1 MVSRLLASRADVTLP
16 TVKREL
22 TALVTGML
30 PEARV
35 GDFNQ
40 SLMELGAVT
49 CLPNGAPLCLLC
61 PLSGLCEGFRTGAAP
76 SLPVKT
82 AKRPRRVQ
90 QITVFLL
97 TRKGS
102 LYLRRR
108 PASGLLAGLWELPN
122 TEGAL
127 SRKQADEF
135 LDRLGIA
142 HAPAAEVGT
151 GHHIFTHV
159 EWRMALYSCELRPGA
174 SVPEGWV
181 PVSPEDL
188 TGRYPLPSAFLA
200 LLKNL

>member
-1 MVSRLLASRADVTLP
+1 M
-16 TVKREL
+16 
-22 TALVTGML
+22 TALPDIPRLYTALAEWLAVVL
-30 PEARV
+30 YAQSRPPRFAR
-35 GDFNQ
+35 
-40 SLMELGAVT
+40 
-49 CLPNGAPLCLLC
+49 
-61 PLSGLCEGFRTGAAP
+61 
-76 SLPVKT
+76 K
-82 AKRPRRVQ
+82 
-90 QITVFLL
+90 ITLA
-97 TRKGS
+97 
-102 LYLRRR
+102 
-108 PASGLLAGLWELPN
+108 ASGLLAGLWELPN

-142 HAPAAEVGT
+142 HAPAAEAGT